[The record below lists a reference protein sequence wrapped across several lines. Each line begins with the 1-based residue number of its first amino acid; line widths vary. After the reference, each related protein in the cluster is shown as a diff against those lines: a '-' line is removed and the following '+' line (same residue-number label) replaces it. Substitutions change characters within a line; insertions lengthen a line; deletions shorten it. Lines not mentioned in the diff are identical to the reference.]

1 MKVVVAGGTG
11 ALGTVLCDHLAERGH
26 EVVVLTRRPM
36 DDVHRQ
42 VQWDGRTVGGWAPEL
57 AGAAVVNLA
66 GGPLGLRPTRD
77 NVEALRDSRVEPT
90 RALARA
96 AAGLSDPV
104 TVWLQAST
112 LALHGD
118 GGDTEVD
125 ESTPA
130 AAGPPQQAGVAR
142 AWEAAAAD
150 APAGRTVL
158 LRTSVVLDRDT
169 PALDRLVD
177 LVRRGLGG
185 RIGSGEQWFSWIH
198 VEDWLAAVV
207 WALRED
213 DVTGPVVLSSPG
225 PVRNAELMA
234 ALRRVLRRPAAPP
247 TPALLVRAGA
257 RLLDSDPA
265 LALTGRRAVPR
276 RLLDAGFDFAHPE
289 LEEALRDLLGP
300 RTRLGRPVEG

>member
-26 EVVVLTRRPM
+26 EVVVLTRRRF

-42 VQWDGRTVGGWAPEL
+42 VEWDGRTVGSWAGEL

-66 GGPLGLRPTRD
+66 GGPLGPRPTRE

-96 AAGLSDPV
+96 AADLADPV
-104 TVWLQAST
+104 PVWLQAST

-118 GGDTEVD
+118 AGEAEVD

-130 AAGPPQQAGVAR
+130 ADGPPQQAGVAR
-142 AWEAAAAD
+142 AWEAAAAE

-158 LRTSVVLDRDT
+158 LRTSTVLDRDT

-177 LVRRGLGG
+177 LTRRGLGG
-185 RIGSGEQWFSWIH
+185 RLGSGQQWFSWIH
-198 VEDWLAAVV
+198 VADWLAAVV

-213 DVTGPVVLSSPG
+213 VAGPVVLSAPG

-234 ALRRVLRRPAAPP
+234 ALRRVLRRPVAPP

-257 RLLDSDPA
+257 RVLDTDPA

-276 RLLDAGFDFAHPE
+276 RLLDAGFTFTHPE

-300 RTRLGRPVEG
+300 RDRLGRPVEA